1 MGGSSPL
8 PIPTGYLMGG
18 WEGKRA
24 GAEPE
29 IALRQFRI
37 RAYEMLN
44 FISLIASLFTTAP
57 PMRFTE

>member
-1 MGGSSPL
+1 
-8 PIPTGYLMGG
+8 MGG